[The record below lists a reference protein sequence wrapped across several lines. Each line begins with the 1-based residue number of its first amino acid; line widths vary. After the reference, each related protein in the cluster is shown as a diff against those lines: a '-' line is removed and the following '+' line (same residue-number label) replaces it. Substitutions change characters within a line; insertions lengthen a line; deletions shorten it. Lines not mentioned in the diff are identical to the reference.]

1 MREIEEMVCFDLYA
15 ASRAMTGLYR
25 PLLDPL
31 GLTYPQYL
39 VLLALPWEGSCT
51 VGDLAGRLDLD
62 HGTTSPLLRRME
74 SAGLVVRR
82 RTARDERVVEVGLT
96 PEGRATRARLDDV
109 QCAVQDAV
117 GMRAPDLADL
127 QDTLKALASRVRDVA
142 AGRER

>member
-1 MREIEEMVCFDLYA
+1 MREVEEMVCFDLYA

-39 VLLALPWEGSCT
+39 VLLSLPEEGSCT
-51 VGDLAGRLDLD
+51 VGELAERLDLD

-74 SAGLVVRR
+74 TAGLLVRR
-82 RTARDERVVEVGLT
+82 RAAHDERVVEVGLT
-96 PEGRATRARLDDV
+96 PAGRATRARLDDV

-117 GMRAPDLADL
+117 GMRAADLADL
-127 QDTLKALASRVRDVA
+127 QDSLKTLTSRVRDLA
-142 AGRER
+142 EGRER